1 MKHIVTPRA
10 IVKAIL
16 AATFIGPVP
25 ALADDP
31 VKTDDISVFGQK
43 ETRQVLTMTRS
54 ELSEAPPG
62 YSPLASLQKLPGV
75 FFSSSDPLGNYE
87 WGSRFS
93 IRGFNQNQLGFTL
106 DGLPLGDQSY
116 GNNNGLSIGR
126 AISQEN
132 ISRVSVS
139 EGASDTGTASTSNL
153 GGSVQFFSVDPK
165 NRFGVTLA
173 ETYGSAN
180 SSRTFLRL
188 DTGDMGAH
196 TKAFVSLLYSRADK
210 WKGYGPQ
217 TEKQLN
223 AKIVHFF
230 GESKITAF
238 VDISR
243 RNETDYADLS
253 LDSQRRLGW
262 NWDNYA
268 PDFQRAVNAAN
279 GIFTGGVTSVDD
291 AYYLARGLRNDEL
304 AYVNANLKLSDLV
317 RLDTT
322 VYYHHNDGQ
331 GHWYT
336 PYVASPSGLPIS
348 IRTTEYAIRRGGV
361 ISSLVAQLDNHQLS
375 AGFWYEYNKHQ
386 LARNYYNITSGDIN
400 AYDRFLSN
408 PFATAFLQQFN
419 TTTWQF
425 FAQDQATF
433 FNDRLK
439 VTLGVKSPHVNM
451 DASSL
456 VGNRAAGSISAQ
468 RGLLPQVGLNYQLTP
483 SENVFFSYAQN
494 MRAFQPGISGPFSTT
509 QAAFNASSGSLKPE
523 TSQTLDIGIKTQ
535 RGNFQASLD
544 AYLVNF
550 DNRLLSISQCAG
562 ILGCPSTL
570 ANVGSVHTRGVE
582 GAFQWSPIQDV
593 TWYNSLTYTSS
604 KYQSDYLDGTTL
616 VRAAGKNVVDAP
628 RLMFATQLAYEHAGF
643 FGRLGAKYAGE
654 RYYTYTN
661 DAKVPGYWL
670 TDLSTGYSLH
680 RVLGLKELRF
690 QLNITNLLN
699 ENYWATIGTN
709 GFVSSD
715 PQGQFWT
722 LQNGAPR
729 QVFGTVSGTF

>member
-116 GNNNGLSIGR
+116 SNNNGLSIGR

-188 DTGDMGAH
+188 DTGDLGAH

-217 TEKQLN
+217 SEKQLN

-238 VDISR
+238 VDLSR
-243 RNETDYADLS
+243 RDESDYADLS

-268 PDFQRAVNAAN
+268 PDFQRAANAAK

-291 AYYLARGLRNDEL
+291 AYYFARGLRNDEL
-304 AYVNANLKLSDLV
+304 AYMNANLKLSAIA

-336 PYVASPSGLPIS
+336 PYVPSPSGLP
-348 IRTTEYAIRRGGV
+348 
-361 ISSLVAQLDNHQLS
+361 
-375 AGFWYEYNKHQ
+375 
-386 LARNYYNITSGDIN
+386 
-400 AYDRFLSN
+400 
-408 PFATAFLQQFN
+408 
-419 TTTWQF
+419 
-425 FAQDQATF
+425 
-433 FNDRLK
+433 
-439 VTLGVKSPHVNM
+439 
-451 DASSL
+451 
-456 VGNRAAGSISAQ
+456 
-468 RGLLPQVGLNYQLTP
+468 
-483 SENVFFSYAQN
+483 
-494 MRAFQPGISGPFSTT
+494 
-509 QAAFNASSGSLKPE
+509 
-523 TSQTLDIGIKTQ
+523 
-535 RGNFQASLD
+535 
-544 AYLVNF
+544 
-550 DNRLLSISQCAG
+550 
-562 ILGCPSTL
+562 
-570 ANVGSVHTRGVE
+570 
-582 GAFQWSPIQDV
+582 
-593 TWYNSLTYTSS
+593 
-604 KYQSDYLDGTTL
+604 
-616 VRAAGKNVVDAP
+616 
-628 RLMFATQLAYEHAGF
+628 
-643 FGRLGAKYAGE
+643 
-654 RYYTYTN
+654 
-661 DAKVPGYWL
+661 
-670 TDLSTGYSLH
+670 
-680 RVLGLKELRF
+680 
-690 QLNITNLLN
+690 
-699 ENYWATIGTN
+699 
-709 GFVSSD
+709 
-715 PQGQFWT
+715 
-722 LQNGAPR
+722 
-729 QVFGTVSGTF
+729 

>member
-1 MKHIVTPRA
+1 MKHNVTPRA

-31 VKTDDISVFGQK
+31 VKTDDVSVFGQK

-87 WGSRFS
+87 WASRFS

-132 ISRVSVS
+132 IARVSVS

-304 AYVNANLKLSDLV
+304 AYVNANLKLSDIV

-348 IRTTEYAIRRGGV
+348 IRTTEYGIRRGGV
-361 ISSLVAQLDNHQLS
+361 ISSLVAQIDHHKLS

-386 LARNYYNITSGDIN
+386 LTRNYYNITSGDIN

-439 VTLGVKSPHVNM
+439 VTLGVKSPHVNI
-451 DASSL
+451 DATSL

-468 RGLLPQVGLNYQLTP
+468 RALLPQVGLNYQLTP
-483 SENVFFSYAQN
+483 SENIFFSYAQN
-494 MRAFQPGISGPFSTT
+494 MRAFQPGITGPFSTT
-509 QAAFNASSGSLKPE
+509 QTAFNATSGSLKPE

-562 ILGCPSTL
+562 ILGC
-570 ANVGSVHTRGVE
+570 
-582 GAFQWSPIQDV
+582 
-593 TWYNSLTYTSS
+593 
-604 KYQSDYLDGTTL
+604 
-616 VRAAGKNVVDAP
+616 
-628 RLMFATQLAYEHAGF
+628 
-643 FGRLGAKYAGE
+643 
-654 RYYTYTN
+654 
-661 DAKVPGYWL
+661 
-670 TDLSTGYSLH
+670 
-680 RVLGLKELRF
+680 
-690 QLNITNLLN
+690 
-699 ENYWATIGTN
+699 
-709 GFVSSD
+709 
-715 PQGQFWT
+715 
-722 LQNGAPR
+722 
-729 QVFGTVSGTF
+729 